1 MLLVKTFTDELET
14 TLYKVRGLVGHFNH
28 STIALADI
36 QKEMNMYLIRMLR
49 LVGDQ
54 HSKLAKYC
62 TRIKRQ

>member
-1 MLLVKTFTDELET
+1 MLSVKKLET
-14 TLYKVRGLVGHFNH
+14 TLYKVRGLVGHAHFNH

-49 LVGDQ
+49 LGGDQ